1 MRVTSSMYYESLYG
15 ANNSKLSKKLF
26 DVNKQIASGL
36 KIQYAKDDVRT
47 FAETMRLDNELST
60 IGQIKKSTESGH
72 KIANQTDVV
81 LNEFN
86 TTMTKMRTLLV
97 QAANDAQSDTSLDAI
112 AKELRIIEDHL
123 KNLSNTSIN
132 GQYLF
137 SGTAVDI
144 KPISADGTYQGNS
157 GSLNSFLGSNAQQKY
172 NISGDELFLGE
183 EVLTKRTITTNVM
196 QSNLNQKYDFVNGED
211 NETLPTPLRASD
223 TIRDMMGDTDNNVDT
238 VTLKHHFYI
247 RGTTSSGEAIKEHIS
262 MKDDDTIDE
271 LLKNI
276 GEKFGNTPNLD
287 VVNVSLNKNGQIV
300 IEDKIKGSSKLD
312 FHMVGA
318 VDFTGGAAANVTD
331 IDDLD
336 VGENSFSKIM
346 NGTSTALNPNLHVK
360 EFVKSGY
367 TSADGAA
374 TNIEGLVYDRTA
386 FEKKGSSLTSN
397 MPQIVKK
404 YNASTDP
411 HTQLV
416 GNSFANPSTKISDV
430 ADLQKEILPAT
441 TPKTYTLDG
450 TEFTLNGT
458 NVAGNNFDIRVNF
471 ASAGSTF
478 TVIDPAANA
487 GTYDIFNTSST
498 PRVAVDADKMTYQQ
512 LMDVVN
518 MAVTNSFPTNVSD
531 ENAYDSAIKG
541 SKSQGNT
548 YLTYDGKLKFEEVGA
563 AHTKA
568 TISMYDSKSDD
579 FTAAGSALSFNSN
592 NALTIV
598 DPKTDFFREVNEM
611 ITAVEDHKNYPD
623 ASSGSVR
630 NIGVE
635 NAIAK
640 MDALHDHITRS
651 HSMVGSQSNALTLSK
666 ERVELLEISTMTLRS
681 SVIDTDLAEAA
692 LTLTQLELNYQ
703 AMLSTIGKVSK
714 LSLVNYL

>member
-86 TTMTKMRTLLV
+86 TTMTKMRTLML
-97 QAANDAQSDTSLDAI
+97 QAANDAQSDLSLDAI
-112 AKELRIIEDHL
+112 AKELRVIEDHL

-144 KPISADGTYQGNS
+144 KPISDDGIYNGNN
-157 GSLNSFLGSNAQQKY
+157 GSLNSFLGSNVQQKF
-172 NISGDELFLGE
+172 NLSGADLFLGE

-196 QSNLNQKYDFVNGED
+196 QTNLSQKYDFTSGTD
-211 NETLPTPLRASD
+211 NETLPNPLKISD
-223 TIRDMMGDTDNNVDT
+223 TIRDMMGDTDSAVDT
-238 VTLKHHFYI
+238 VNLKHHFYI
-247 RGTTSSGEAIKEHIS
+247 RGTTSDGESVKTKIS
-262 MKDDDTIDE
+262 LKDDDTIDE
-271 LLKNI
+271 LLKRV
-276 GEKFGNTPNLD
+276 GEAYGNSPNLK
-287 VVNVSLNKNGQIV
+287 VVNVSLDKSGQIV

-318 VDFTGGAAANVTD
+318 VDFTGGAAADVNS
-331 IDDLD
+331 IDALD
-336 VGENSFSKIM
+336 DGEIDFSRIM
-346 NGTSTALNPNLHVK
+346 AGNSTAVNPNLHVK

-367 TSADGAA
+367 ISAAGAA

-397 MPQIVKK
+397 MPQIVKN
-404 YNASTDP
+404 YNTSTTP
-411 HTQLV
+411 PTKLV
-416 GNSFANPSTKISDV
+416 GNAFATPSTKISDV
-430 ADLQKEILPAT
+430 ADLSQGTAD
-441 TPKTYTLDG
+441 TLHG
-450 TEFTLNGT
+450 TQFTLSGT
-458 NVAGNNFDIRVNF
+458 NVTGGAFNVQIDLKNTLAG
-471 ASAGSTF
+471 GSTF
-478 TVIDPAANA
+478 SLDGGVTN
-487 GTYDIFNTSST
+487 YDIFDMGD

-512 LMDVVN
+512 MMDVVN
-518 MAVTNSFPTNVSD
+518 IVVTNNIPTLNTEADYDMKVS
-531 ENAYDSAIKG
+531 N

-548 YLTYDGKLKFEEVGA
+548 YLTYDGKIKFEEVGA

-568 TISMYDSKSDD
+568 TLSMYDSNSDNFATD
-579 FTAAGSALSFNSN
+579 ASVLAFNSN
-592 NALTIV
+592 NALTIT
-598 DPKTDFFREVNEM
+598 DPKTDFFKEINEM

-623 ASSGSVR
+623 ASTGSMR
-630 NIGVE
+630 NIGIE

-640 MDALHDHITRS
+640 MDSLHDHITKS
-651 HSMVGSQSNALTLSK
+651 HSLVGSQSNALKLAQ
-666 ERVELLEISTMTLRS
+666 ERVSLLEISTMTLRS

-703 AMLSTIGKVSK
+703 AMLSTVGKVSK